1 MRLPKSDPRLQP
13 HPMSADAL
21 TSLSPK
27 NILATTTTLILPT
40 PQNKSI
46 MALPS
51 FIRLPRPRTF
61 LYLMS
66 LRTGTELITLS
77 LLLNK
82 ISGFYGLLALLT
94 GFHLSPFQ
102 LSMYIYSLIA
112 LIVVAYLA
120 PHIRSQSPFH
130 CLALSFVYA
139 LDSLVNAAYTAAFA
153 VTWFLVVSQHL
164 SDKKGSQAPGPGGST
179 IDDTAGFTNP
189 TFDNISHVDV
199 APQPNS
205 DITCGGQEAVTV
217 GNPGKMAGHVLGPSL
232 GHGVLQPESMSSV
245 VVICAL
251 WAIRLYFVLIV
262 LSYARYV
269 LRKHIAATSRAN
281 TALHTGSK
289 SQGMAEDP
297 FAPHLAEGKGW
308 KGRLGRIM
316 VRIGKS
322 YWLGGD
328 DSTTMRGWQLG
339 RLGLGDGR
347 PMVRLGS
354 VKGKGGEGAGQ
365 VHHLL
370 YPSCK
375 LARGSI

>member
-1 MRLPKSDPRLQP
+1 
-13 HPMSADAL
+13 
-21 TSLSPK
+21 
-27 NILATTTTLILPT
+27 
-40 PQNKSI
+40 

-51 FIRLPRPRTF
+51 FIRVPRPRTF

-66 LRTGTELITLS
+66 LRTGTELITLT

-102 LSMYIYSLIA
+102 LSMYIYSLLVLGA
-112 LIVVAYLA
+112 VANLA

-139 LDSLVNAAYTAAFA
+139 LDSLINAAYTAAFG

-164 SDKKGSQAPGPGGST
+164 SDKKGDAAPGPGGST
-179 IDDTAGFTNP
+179 VDDTAGFTSP
-189 TFDNISHVDV
+189 KYDNISHVEVDL
-199 APQPNS
+199 QPNS
-205 DITCGGQEAVTV
+205 GISSGGQEAVTA
-217 GNPGKMAGHVLGPSL
+217 GSPGELAGQAAGPSL
-232 GHGVLQPESMSSV
+232 GHGVLQPESISSL

-251 WAIRLYFVLIV
+251 WAIRLYFILIV

-269 LRKHIAATSRAN
+269 LRQHIANTSRAN

-297 FAPHLAEGKGW
+297 FSPHFAEGKGW
-308 KGRLGRIM
+308 KGKLGRMM
-316 VRIGKS
+316 VRVGKS

-328 DSTTMRGWQLG
+328 DSEDDAWMAIGEARFRRKEADGPPGVVERERRRRSGTGPPPPMPQLH
-339 RLGLGDGR
+339 
-347 PMVRLGS
+347 
-354 VKGKGGEGAGQ
+354 AGQ
-365 VHHLL
+365 GQYLRVQE
-370 YPSCK
+370 
-375 LARGSI
+375 AEGR